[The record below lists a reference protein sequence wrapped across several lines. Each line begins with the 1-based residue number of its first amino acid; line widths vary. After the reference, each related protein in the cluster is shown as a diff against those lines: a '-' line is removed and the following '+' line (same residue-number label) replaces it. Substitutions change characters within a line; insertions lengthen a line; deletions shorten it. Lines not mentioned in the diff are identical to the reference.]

1 MGRLQFPNRPLDPGP
16 YAVTENQPTRRSAR
30 LQGVKSK
37 QSPELDV
44 LPTIDKPSKKR
55 KRAGDPDLLPTPS
68 ATTSTP
74 PPKRRSRP
82 SPLPPPVYPIEEQ
95 VQKSPEENNRLDPLH
110 YWVAHSRW
118 PPECFEQDSQV
129 RRDFE
134 SGTSP
139 AEELDEGQILVDLI
153 TSGQLGMLHAFH
165 PVQALLRKKRS
176 SASLGPR
183 SSQATSQTPS
193 DQQPRENKSRQYMK
207 ADYRD
212 ALEKQGSYMRA
223 DAVGAEDSSKDL
235 CQKLLENEQPIPQD
249 TLFRDDL
256 FEETCYSVQDRN
268 EAMVVRDIL
277 PLICPP
283 AQTLRIFGAK
293 HLSILYETVNE
304 GWNKGV
310 TFCGTR
316 PQPDYSVGF
325 KRTAFTDE
333 QQDKLEAFV
342 GPIGSSLQT
351 FFMATTRMY
360 FPFFTCEVKCGAS
373 ALDIADRQN
382 AHSMS
387 VALRGIVELFRYVKR
402 EKELDR
408 RILTF
413 SISHDHE
420 AVRIY
425 GHYPVFEG
433 DTTTFYRR
441 TLHRFDFSAPEN
453 RFRWLAYK
461 FTKNVY
467 DLHAL
472 VLHRDL
478 CSAIDDLPRGIDFSV
493 SQSAGF
499 SESVGCVDGQDSS
512 AMSVQSMDGASQSSS
527 MVGSEAAT
535 PTSSFTQTTQ
545 RLFKKPKKW
554 TATGGT
560 PKT

>member
-1 MGRLQFPNRPLDPGP
+1 MGRLHFPNRPIDPGS
-16 YAVTENQPTRRSAR
+16 YAFTENQPTRRSAR

-37 QSPELDV
+37 APPDPDAV
-44 LPTIDKPSKKR
+44 PTINRSSLKR
-55 KRAGDPDLLPTPS
+55 KRAGEPDPHPPNS

-74 PPKRRSRP
+74 PPKKRP
-82 SPLPPPVYPIEEQ
+82 RTSPLPPPVYSIEEQ
-95 VQKSPEENNRLDPLH
+95 IQQSPGDNDSLDPLH
-110 YWVAHSRW
+110 YWVAHGRW

-129 RRDFE
+129 IRDIE
-134 SGTSP
+134 NGRSP
-139 AEELDEGQILVDLI
+139 PEELDERQIIVDLI
-153 TSGQLGMLHAFH
+153 NSGQLGMLHAFH

-223 DAVGAEDSSKDL
+223 DAVGAGDSSKGL
-235 CQKLLENEQPIPQD
+235 CRTLLENEQPIPQD

-256 FEETCYSVQDRN
+256 FEETCYSIEDRN

-325 KRTAFTDE
+325 RRTAFTDE

-360 FPFFTCEVKCGAS
+360 FPFLTCEVKCGAA

-387 VALRGIVELFRYVKR
+387 VAARGIVELFKTVKR
-402 EKELDR
+402 HKELDR
-408 RILTF
+408 RLLTF
-413 SISHDHE
+413 SISHDHRS
-420 AVRIY
+420 VRIY
-425 GHYPVFEG
+425 GHYPVIDG
-433 DTTTFYRR
+433 DEYTFYRYPID
-441 TLHRFDFSAPEN
+441 DFSITAGGG
-453 RFRWLAYK
+453 RARWLAYK
-461 FTKNVY
+461 FVKSVY
-467 DLHAL
+467 DIHSIALHK
-472 VLHRDL
+472 DI
-478 CSAIDDLPRGIDFSV
+478 CSVIDDLPRGIDFSV

-499 SESVGCVDGQDSS
+499 SESAGCVDGQDSS
-512 AMSVQSMDGASQSSS
+512 AMSVQSMDAGSQSS

-554 TATGGT
+554 TATGGNS
-560 PKT
+560 KT